1 MTPTKSGI
9 LNIENSTRYNTD
21 DIVRLFSA
29 YEDGMQARG
38 IDPVLHE
45 NTPTTVDVVDYKPA
59 SLATERNVW
68 DNESNRYVT
77 KAVHTYVKE
86 GSFRLTQR
94 HLIGLVPP
102 DMLYENP
109 IEALTQV
116 DNDTAPNEFV
126 VQLVGRIALF
136 YDYPRGSDGYM
147 KRKEV
152 CEMMASQ
159 VAAGEYPLHIE
170 KAKPKGTVGGVRLRK
185 ARATALSSSN
195 RVIYNLC
202 KAQVMVADLKHQLSV
217 LQHELKAAQVPSA
230 LDHTTLASVKAV
242 LNAFEAQVGA
252 AKEAL
257 Q

>member
-1 MTPTKSGI
+1 MTPTRSGI

-21 DIVRLFSA
+21 DIVSLFSD
-29 YEDGMQARG
+29 YEDRMRAKG

-59 SLATERNVW
+59 SICSERNVW
-68 DNESNRYVT
+68 DNDLNRYTT
-77 KAVHTYVKE
+77 KKVYTYVKE

-102 DMLYENP
+102 DMLYDNP

-116 DNDTAPNEFV
+116 DNNTAPHEFV
-126 VQLVGRIALF
+126 VQLINRVALF

-152 CEMMASQ
+152 CEQMASL
-159 VAAGEYPLHIE
+159 ATAGEYPLHIE
-170 KAKPKGTVGGVRLRK
+170 KAKPKGTVGGVKLRK
-185 ARATALSSSN
+185 ARAVALSSSN
-195 RVIYNLC
+195 SVLYNLR
-202 KAQVMVADLKHQLSV
+202 KADDIVSSVKHQLSV

-230 LDHTTLASVKAV
+230 LDYTAMGSVIAV
-242 LNAFEAQVGA
+242 LNSFEAQVAA